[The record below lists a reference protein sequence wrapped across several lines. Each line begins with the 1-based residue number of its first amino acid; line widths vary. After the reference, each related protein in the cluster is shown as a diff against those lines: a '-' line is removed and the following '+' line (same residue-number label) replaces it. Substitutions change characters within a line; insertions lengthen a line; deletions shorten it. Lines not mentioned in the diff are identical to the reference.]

1 MVQRMNV
8 SLMISRRLRI
18 AGSGRGPSRSGFV
31 VAVAGV
37 ALALAVM
44 MLSVAESP
52 PRLGPSAHFGGGG
65 GGLQGCYQDQSGRI

>member
-44 MLSVAESP
+44 MLSVAVVVAS
-52 PRLGPSAHFGGGG
+52 RMLSGPKWP
-65 GGLQGCYQDQSGRI
+65 DMRRR